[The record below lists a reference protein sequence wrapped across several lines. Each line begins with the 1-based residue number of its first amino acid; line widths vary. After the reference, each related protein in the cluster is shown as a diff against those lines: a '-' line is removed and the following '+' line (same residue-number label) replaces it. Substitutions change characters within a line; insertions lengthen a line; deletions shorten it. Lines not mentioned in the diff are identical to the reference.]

1 MAAKE
6 EDGNDGFLGE
16 LRDLAE
22 LMQQI
27 ISQDEVD
34 ESEKKG
40 VGQGGENKLNSDETS
55 NEQGTSNHQL
65 AGLSATYNV
74 LVAYTKSDLA
84 NLEPRNVSVS
94 SGEAVSS
101 LSVPSSDLASKYK
114 LPDDE
119 EVTNPIDYSSS
130 DYDVVRYQLSLLS
143 LENDDSKEYASLKQC
158 MTKIDSSTSLDH
170 PKAEQA
176 HEHASDFTFD
186 IRKPV
191 INPAQ
196 APPKPSLQRQNA
208 MHRQRHTSE
217 LDPGYSA
224 SSLNQPMPTRQSITT
239 TASSHGR
246 RPSVSMTKALITS
259 TEFVPQT
266 QRNPHY
272 SQRQVPSGQYGN
284 ITNSPYSPPNQNESY
299 NMPPSATAF
308 QQQGGSNMAH
318 NGNVITFPYGLPEQ
332 NDSYNMPQY
341 SAVSI
346 APYAY
351 GSVNL
356 FGTSSDNVAAD
367 SRFGYEGGLSRNH
380 FSSLQQ
386 HQSGDSFVWPLSP
399 RRSRQQRQQQLR
411 SDFFATLN
419 QQNDRSD
426 PSDQTQQRLFPRDN

>member
-1 MAAKE
+1 MAAKDE
-6 EDGNDGFLGE
+6 NGNDGFLE
-16 LRDLAE
+16 EMRDLAQ
-22 LMQQI
+22 LMQDI
-27 ISQDEVD
+27 LSQV
-34 ESEKKG
+34 ESNQGEKK
-40 VGQGGENKLNSDETS
+40 ET
-55 NEQGTSNHQL
+55 NNHQL
-65 AGLSATYNV
+65 AGLSTTYNV
-74 LVAYTKSDLA
+74 LVAYTKSDKVGDSDA
-84 NLEPRNVSVS
+84 IRDQV
-94 SGEAVSS
+94 GD
-101 LSVPSSDLASKYK
+101 SDLASKYN

-143 LENDDSKEYASLKQC
+143 LENDDSKE
-158 MTKIDSSTSLDH
+158 DSSSLDH

-176 HEHASDFTFD
+176 QYGAHEHASDFIFD
-186 IRKPV
+186 IMKPV

-208 MHRQRHTSE
+208 MHRKRHTSE

-299 NMPPSATAF
+299 NMPPSGAAF

-356 FGTSSDNVAAD
+356 FVTSSDNVAAD

-399 RRSRQQRQQQLR
+399 RRSRQHRQQQLQ

>member
-1 MAAKE
+1 MAAKDE
-6 EDGNDGFLGE
+6 NGNDGFLE
-16 LRDLAE
+16 EMRDLAQ
-22 LMQQI
+22 LMQDI
-27 ISQDEVD
+27 LSQV
-34 ESEKKG
+34 ESNQGEKK
-40 VGQGGENKLNSDETS
+40 ET
-55 NEQGTSNHQL
+55 NNHQL
-65 AGLSATYNV
+65 AGLSTTYNV
-74 LVAYTKSDLA
+74 LVAYTKSDKV
-84 NLEPRNVSVS
+84 RDSDTIRDQV
-94 SGEAVSS
+94 GD
-101 LSVPSSDLASKYK
+101 SDLASKYN

-143 LENDDSKEYASLKQC
+143 LENDGSKEYASLRQC
-158 MTKIDSSTSLDH
+158 MSKIDSSSLDH

-176 HEHASDFTFD
+176 QYGAHEHASDFIFD
-186 IRKPV
+186 IMKPV

-284 ITNSPYSPPNQNESY
+284 ITNSPCSPPNQNESY
-299 NMPPSATAF
+299 NMPPSAAAF

-356 FGTSSDNVAAD
+356 FGTSSDNVAED

-386 HQSGDSFVWPLSP
+386 HQVKPKQISLRVWMTWHTSNACLLFCSQSGDSFVWPLSP